1 MRLQGVVRELGQVA
15 RLQLV
20 DKCAEVAG
28 DEPDVSVVVF
38 GYVAYAV
45 ELFVVGGQLDFLP
58 FRLEVFLVKKQA
70 VLEGMYPN
78 AVVAVYVDF
87 GEVLP

>member
-1 MRLQGVVRELGQVA
+1 MGELGQVSRWQWA
-15 RLQLV
+15 

-28 DEPDVSVVVF
+28 DEPDMSIGIF
-38 GYVAYAV
+38 CKGADSV
-45 ELFVVGGQLDFLP
+45 ELFVMRGQLNLLP
-58 FRLEVFLVKKQA
+58 FRLEVLFVQEQA
-70 VLEGMYPN
+70 VLERVYPN